1 MTQEE
6 LKALQRTKEDI
17 SFLISELCQRMPYG
31 IKLHKCKEDDTIYQ
45 LYSINLDSNEIR
57 FWTYQG
63 KALRIGDI
71 DKIHRFGIIR
81 YKPYLFPM
89 SAMTEAIKDE
99 IYQETGLYDI
109 FEDNQIHIEVGTNF
123 ADVCKLFNILNKY
136 HLDYNGLIP
145 KDLAID
151 ATGLNIY

>member
-1 MTQEE
+1 MDFDKKQLLADMCARLPYW
-6 LKALQRTKEDI
+6 LKCE
-17 SFLISELCQRMPYG
+17 
-31 IKLHKCKEDDTIYQ
+31 
-45 LYSINLDSNEIR
+45 INGKVEILDSICDDDGYYFN
-57 FWTYQG
+57 F
-63 KALRIGDI
+63 IGE
-71 DKIHRFGIIR
+71 DKEG
-81 YKPYLFPM
+81 YTLDEVKPYLFPM
-89 SAMTEAIKDE
+89 SAMTEDIKDE

>member
-1 MTQEE
+1 MDFDKKQLLADMCARLPYW
-6 LKALQRTKEDI
+6 LKCE
-17 SFLISELCQRMPYG
+17 
-31 IKLHKCKEDDTIYQ
+31 
-45 LYSINLDSNEIR
+45 INGKVEILDSICDDDGYYFN
-57 FWTYQG
+57 F
-63 KALRIGDI
+63 IGE
-71 DKIHRFGIIR
+71 DKEG
-81 YKPYLFPM
+81 YTLDEVKPYLFPM
-89 SAMTEAIKDE
+89 SAMTEDIKDE

-145 KDLAID
+145 KGLAKD

>member
-1 MTQEE
+1 MMNSKKQLLADMCARLPYW
-6 LKALQRTKEDI
+6 LKCE
-17 SFLISELCQRMPYG
+17 
-31 IKLHKCKEDDTIYQ
+31 
-45 LYSINLDSNEIR
+45 INGKVEILDSICDDDGYYFN
-57 FWTYQG
+57 F
-63 KALRIGDI
+63 IGE
-71 DKIHRFGIIR
+71 DKEG
-81 YKPYLFPM
+81 YTLDEVKPYLFPM

-123 ADVCKLFNILNKY
+123 ADICKLFNILNKY

-145 KDLAID
+145 NGLAKD